1 MGPLLLSQLLELSEA
16 QEGILNI
23 AFRLADEQGLAL
35 LDIKDIQSLL
45 VWLGENRQELS
56 LRYGNISV
64 QSIGAIQ
71 RRLLVLENQ
80 GAAKMFGEP
89 ALDLTDMI
97 ATDPAGLGR
106 INILAADRLMA
117 APRLY
122 ASFLL

>member
-16 QEGILNI
+16 QQGILNI
-23 AFRLADEQGLAL
+23 AFRLADEQGLAMS
-35 LDIKDIQSLL
+35 DIKDIKSLL

-56 LRYGNISV
+56 LRCGNISV

-71 RRLLVLENQ
+71 RWLLVRENQ

-97 ATDPAGLGR
+97 ATDPAG
-106 INILAADRLMA
+106 
-117 APRLY
+117 
-122 ASFLL
+122 

>member
-56 LRYGNISV
+56 LRTEIYRFNPLEPFNAGFWCLRTKAQPKCLVN
-64 QSIGAIQ
+64 
-71 RRLLVLENQ
+71 LLL
-80 GAAKMFGEP
+80 
-89 ALDLTDMI
+89 I
-97 ATDPAGLGR
+97 
-106 INILAADRLMA
+106 
-117 APRLY
+117 
-122 ASFLL
+122 